1 MHRILALCAVLA
13 SAAPASAATGPFT
26 VLEQDNPA
34 RDIILVVGEADSC
47 AEIPAAFQ
55 AALAAQSGR
64 AIGIVATD
72 AACGAAASIMDSA
85 PDLAFADSAQSLGA
99 EPNEFLAQNRSRGI
113 YVWSLD
119 TYRRLDLSQRQ
130 VLGVFAGETQAAMIE
145 AALHGLSRDGDGYFL
160 LVQTNQLDEAARAAL
175 EGAQRNGASII
186 GPDLIHLIG
195 GSFSD

>member
-13 SAAPASAATGPFT
+13 SAAPALAATGPFT
-26 VLEQDNPA
+26 VLEQDNPG
-34 RDIILVVGEADSC
+34 RNVILVTGEADSC
-47 AEIPAAFQ
+47 ADVPAAAQ

-64 AIGIVATD
+64 AIGVVATD

-85 PDLAFADSAQSLGA
+85 PDLAFADSAQTLGA

-119 TYRRLDLSQRQ
+119 AYRRLDLSQRQ
-130 VLGVFAGETQAAMIE
+130 VLGVFADESPAAMIE
-145 AALHGLSRDGDGYFL
+145 AALHALSQDDDGYFL
-160 LVQTNQLDEAARAAL
+160 LVQASQLDEAARAAL

-186 GPDLIHLIG
+186 GPDLIHLTG
-195 GSFSD
+195 ASFSQ